1 MKTTLLIIY
10 NKLIYRICR
19 LFKRDGS
26 VFPGSLV
33 KKHDKNILK
42 KIKYPKYVI
51 GITGSSGKGSTTTEI
66 AYILE
71 KNNYKVVWNKNG
83 SNLINAAITLILNNT
98 NPITKKINADILLME
113 LDESYIKEIFDKNTL
128 THLLITNITRDQ
140 PSRNGHPELIL
151 NKIINSIGDDT
162 HIIINA
168 DDPFL
173 NRIKYEHH
181 GLITTYGIAKTK
193 YDTTKPINNSV
204 DAAYCPICH
213 TKLKYDYYHTGHIG
227 KYKCTNCDFAREKV
241 NFEADDVNLEKQFFT
256 INDSIYHINKNVFF
270 AVYYTLAAY
279 TLCKTIGLTDES
291 IKKYLNEEI
300 MPSKR
305 MKTYNI
311 DGRTIEMLES
321 KNENN
326 LSYYESLH
334 YIKNIKDK
342 KTIILG
348 FDNVSRRYKLND
360 ISWLYDIDFELLN
373 DNNIDKIFIIGRFR
387 YDVLTRLKYANIPDE
402 KLIVVD
408 KINNIIKKI
417 KNESIGNIYTMVCF
431 DMTEIL
437 RKKIMEESHG
447 KNRKN

>member
-19 LFKRDGS
+19 IFKRDGS

-42 KIKYPKYVI
+42 KIIYPKYVI
-51 GITGSSGKGSTTTEI
+51 GITGSSGKGSTTTQV

-71 KNNYKVVWNKNG
+71 KNGYKVVWNKNG
-83 SNLINAAITLILNNT
+83 SNLINAAITLILNNV
-98 NPITKKINADILLME
+98 NPFNKKMNADILLME

-140 PSRNGHPELIL
+140 PARNGHPELIL
-151 NKIINSIGDDT
+151 NKIINSIGDNT
-162 HIIINA
+162 HVIINA

-173 NRIKYEHH
+173 NRIKYTHH
-181 GLITTYGIAKTK
+181 GLLTTYGVGKTK
-193 YDTTKPINNSV
+193 YDSLEPINSSL
-204 DAAYCPICH
+204 DAAYCPMCH

-241 NFEADDVNLEKQFFT
+241 NFEANDVNLEKQFFT

-270 AVYYTLAAY
+270 AVYYTLASY
-279 TLCKTIGLTDES
+279 TLCKTIGLTDEK

-305 MKTYNI
+305 MKEYKINN
-311 DGRTIEMLES
+311 RNIEMLES

-334 YIKNIKDK
+334 YINNIKGK

-360 ISWLYDIDFELLN
+360 ISWLYDVKFELLN
-373 DNNIDKIFIIGRFR
+373 DKDIDKIFIIGRFR
-387 YDVLTRLKYANIPDE
+387 YDVLTRLKYANIPDD

-408 KINNIIKKI
+408 NLDNIIDRI
-417 KNESIGNIYTMVCF
+417 LNESSGNIYTMVCF
-431 DMTEIL
+431 DMTEVL
-437 RKKIMEESHG
+437 RKKIMEANNG
-447 KNRKN
+447 KN

>member
-387 YDVLTRLKYANIPDE
+387 YDVLTRLKYANIPEE
-402 KLIVVD
+402 KLIVID
-408 KINNIIKKI
+408 KINNIIKKV

>member
-300 MPSKR
+300 IPSKR

-387 YDVLTRLKYANIPDE
+387 YDVLTRLKYANIPEE
-402 KLIVVD
+402 KLIVID
-408 KINNIIKKI
+408 KINNIIKKV